1 MSKDIINKS
10 NFISMV
16 LYIVIIVINMII
28 INKLN
33 MIFMLLYIVLNFD
46 RNTINEYYGYFV
58 ISLSKLL
65 KLLYTLNHALSKQK
79 ILVTY
84 ITICF

>member
-1 MSKDIINKS
+1 MSEDIIDKS

-33 MIFMLLYIVLNFD
+33 MVFMLLYILLNFD
-46 RNTINEYYGYFV
+46 RNTINEYYGYCV
-58 ISLSKLL
+58 I
-65 KLLYTLNHALSKQK
+65 YFYLN
-79 ILVTY
+79 
-84 ITICF
+84 C